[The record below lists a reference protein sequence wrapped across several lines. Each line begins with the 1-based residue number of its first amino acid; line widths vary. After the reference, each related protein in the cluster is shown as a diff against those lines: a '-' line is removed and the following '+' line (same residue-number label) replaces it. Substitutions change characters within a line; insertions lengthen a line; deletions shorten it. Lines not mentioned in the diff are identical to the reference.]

1 MTETASEKLYYKI
14 GEVAEMLSI
23 NTSVLRFWES
33 QFDVLSPSKTRTGQ
47 RLYSLRDFD
56 QIKEIYRLLY
66 VQKLTIAG
74 ARARL
79 SLKKREKNS
88 AESEPAE
95 LPHARGGA
103 GGDDEIAGMGLLQ
116 HPPHH
121 VDIISRESPVALR
134 IEVAKRESPG
144 PAEFDPRHPVGD
156 LARDEL
162 DAPQGGLVIEE
173 DAA

>member
-14 GEVAEMLSI
+14 GEVAEMLNI

-33 QFDVLSPSKTRTGQ
+33 QFDALSPSKTRTGQ

-79 SLKKREKNS
+79 SLKRKEKNC
-88 AESEPAE
+88 AEAEPAE
-95 LPHARGGA
+95 LIQSLCHELKELRK
-103 GGDDEIAGMGLLQ
+103 MLQ
-116 HPPHH
+116 
-121 VDIISRESPVALR
+121 
-134 IEVAKRESPG
+134 
-144 PAEFDPRHPVGD
+144 
-156 LARDEL
+156 
-162 DAPQGGLVIEE
+162 
-173 DAA
+173 